1 MAVHACKSSMR
12 ILCILGV
19 GSLSALVSLVDGAAC
34 TYIHSVTFLDGLRL
48 SIDLHCFRTV
58 GSRPAEQMAA
68 WHLRLARTPLLDCSM
83 VYECFI
89 WLTPSE

>member
-1 MAVHACKSSMR
+1 MR
-12 ILCILGV
+12 IFCILGV

-34 TYIHSVTFLDGLRL
+34 TYTLSVAFLDGLRL
-48 SIDLHCFRTV
+48 SIDLQYLRTM
-58 GSRPAEQMAA
+58 GSRPAERMAA

-83 VYECFI
+83 VYEWFI